1 MVLKNKIAIV
11 TGSGRGIGREVAIYL
26 AEQGAKVVVNVKKRV
41 EDGNET
47 LKEVKKYSDGLMVKA
62 DVSTRDGCKILVE
75 ETMKKY
81 GKCDI
86 LVNNAGLGIGMP
98 FLESDDK
105 LIEKMIS
112 TNYLSVIYCTQE
124 FSKILPEGS
133 SIIMMASLA
142 GIRPMISLSLYGSLK
157 AAVIKLT
164 EYLALEL
171 KSKKIRVNAIAPS
184 IVKTKMGES
193 LIEYLHMT
201 EEEYA
206 TKHTLTGSI
215 IYPAEIAK
223 AVVFLIESTNITGQT
238 LVIDSGQSL
247 LGDFPI

>member
-1 MVLKNKIAIV
+1 MVLKNKIAVV

-26 AEQGAKVVVNVKKRV
+26 AEQGANVVVNVKKRI
-41 EDGNET
+41 EDGNKT
-47 LKEVKKYSDGLMVKA
+47 LEEVKKYSDGLMVQA
-62 DVSTRDGCKILVE
+62 DVSTREGCKVLVE
-75 ETMKKY
+75 ETIKKY
-81 GKCDI
+81 GRCDI

-98 FLESDDK
+98 FLESDDR

-124 FSKILPEGS
+124 FSKILAEGS

-142 GIRPMISLSLYGSLK
+142 GIRPMVSLSLYGSLK

-201 EEEYA
+201 EDEYA
-206 TKHTLTGSI
+206 TKHTLTGSM
-215 IYPAEIAK
+215 IYPEEIAK
-223 AVVFLIESTNITGQT
+223 AVVFLVESMNITGQT
-238 LVIDSGQSL
+238 LIIDSGQSL
-247 LGDFPI
+247 LGDFIM

>member
-1 MVLKNKIAIV
+1 MALKNKIAVV

-47 LKEVKKYSDGLMVKA
+47 LKEVKKYSDGLMIKA
-62 DVSTRDGCKILVE
+62 DVSTRDGCKFLVE

-142 GIRPMISLSLYGSLK
+142 GIRPMIYLSLYGSLK

-215 IYPAEIAK
+215 IYPTEIAK

-238 LVIDSGQSL
+238 LIIDSGQSL